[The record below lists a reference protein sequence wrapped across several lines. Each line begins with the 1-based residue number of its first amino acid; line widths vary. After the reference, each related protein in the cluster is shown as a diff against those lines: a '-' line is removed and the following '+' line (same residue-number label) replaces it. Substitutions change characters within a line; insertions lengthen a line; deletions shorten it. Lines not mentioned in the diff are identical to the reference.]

1 MSLQGEITTVTH
13 WAEKWI
19 ALVKAHERLLIVLLV
34 LAFGYHAYGSW
45 LNYDAARKDAQVAA
59 LTQTV
64 AQDKT
69 TEANLAITAATAAS
83 DAKVALDASR
93 AANASLT
100 QALQQIQGNLKRQ
113 QTVDDQSNLPTL
125 AARMVTLVPNSQ
137 ISDVTVGSTGL
148 TLDAAISHLTVSQLE
163 TVPALQGELKDE
175 TQIAAADQTALT
187 AASTAVVACQADNAA
202 LKTTVVD
209 QDKKFTAE
217 VQDAK
222 VREKKAFR
230 KGFKWG
236 AVAGFIGGLFVH
248 VAIP

>member
-1 MSLQGEITTVTH
+1 
-13 WAEKWI
+13 
-19 ALVKAHERLLIVLLV
+19 
-34 LAFGYHAYGSW
+34 
-45 LNYDAARKDAQVAA
+45 
-59 LTQTV
+59 
-64 AQDKT
+64 
-69 TEANLAITAATAAS
+69 
-83 DAKVALDASR
+83 
-93 AANASLT
+93 
-100 QALQQIQGNLKRQ
+100 
-113 QTVDDQSNLPTL
+113 
-125 AARMVTLVPNSQ
+125 MVTLVPNSQ

-202 LKTTVVD
+202 LKTTVAD